1 MKLDSD
7 FTIIGLNEGCFLGSD
22 VKESKLGC
30 EEKKNGNNL
39 KKWLKRVYLKI
50 ANYRTELP

>member
-39 KKWLKRVYLKI
+39 KKWLKRAYLKI
-50 ANYRTELP
+50 AN